1 MLSKKKSVAILDA
14 KTDPDTGYSL
24 IYSCATD
31 WWLFGIPRYTEN
43 AWLLSRTDTIGAALL
58 EDLTYLLK
66 R

>member
-1 MLSKKKSVAILDA
+1 MDA